1 MLLHVRKC
9 MKGGAGDFDDI
20 GSNDKGSCCTESK
33 GVKPMAGLG
42 IPTSALPPLQ
52 CTPLHCLSLP

>member
-20 GSNDKGSCCTESK
+20 GSNDKGSCCTTESK

-42 IPTSALPPLQ
+42 IPTTGLAPLS
-52 CTPLHCLSLP
+52 CC